1 MSSVDP
7 FVPGSTLL
15 TYRLLERVGTS
26 SVWRAED
33 TRTVKPVAIKVLA
46 RQLPRDGAKRDALIR
61 DVRLGGALFHTSLV
75 NIIEISAAGD
85 ALVMVMDW
93 FDGQPSSTVY
103 RNKPADRVT
112 FFRLAYQLADALRL
126 LQAKNLIHGNIA
138 GDSVLVA
145 EDGHVR
151 LAGLN
156 VTNLLTKRETPSFYQ
171 QKGNEPH
178 AVSYMAPEQIK
189 GEGLTPQSDIFSLG
203 IVLYEIATGRLPYL
217 AAGAPEIAHKIVNEQ
232 PASPKSLNPNIDGA
246 VLSVM
251 GRCLFKDPFKR
262 QRDSKSLVEDINKV
276 DPDAAKFVAALAKAA
291 ITGAA
296 APKPADTRSALLLVA
311 DIAKYDEMAA
321 ADPVS
326 AQRAAARM
334 QQILGESVYLF
345 DGQIVD
351 PFGAQLVAELPS
363 VDSALEAARKGE
375 FDFSLEQQGSGFIP
389 VRLLLH
395 AGDVETRDGKVVGPA
410 VDAAL
415 GVLQHIEPLQLFLS
429 EEFVKKGRGNV
440 RLRDAGARA
449 GVKLY
454 TITPAE
460 KPKPQVD
467 TAALEAEE
475 RAAEEA
481 EVAAVAAAAGAAKK
495 RKQVLLITV
504 VAASVAAAVV
514 TGLLIVRKPKSG
526 APVAAAVSTAP
537 SGPPPASAEHPRSV
551 LLQPFTMETA
561 DPALQQRAETVR
573 LGAIE
578 ILRAF
583 PEVRVVDAPA
593 PDASAFTATI
603 RGDAAAPQLVPA
615 AGEPVALADASSG
628 IRSIVQWVD
637 RELKLSHPTTA
648 PPEAYNAFADAVT
661 AMAAMDDAKTE
672 ASLRASIKADPGL
685 LPAQL
690 LAMRFFTSK
699 GKDADAV
706 AAAKQIMALD
716 PSNLDAARM
725 TARDGLKTGDAGGAI
740 AGYAAVL
747 KKERSNVE
755 ALNVLGRYAVSAND
769 APKLNAVVARLSSA
783 PDAAAVHTPDLLLA
797 AGRLDVAVE
806 RYYDSERA
814 TPNNAALAL
823 KIGRLAVLRHS
834 KEMADRELAKLEQLK
849 SDYGVHLLKA
859 YLAAEAGVR
868 AEADAELKAAEA
880 LSQPGDDYWTSAAE
894 IAAIGG
900 NVGVALT
907 ALERAAERKEPT
919 AGYVLTNRLLASLLR
934 SEPRYLKVR
943 EKFAAQQNE
952 IRAALANVAL

>member
-33 TRTVKPVAIKVLA
+33 TRTIKPVAIKVLA
-46 RQLPRDGAKRDALIR
+46 KQLPRDGAKRDALIR

-75 NIIEISAAGD
+75 NIIEIAPAGD
-85 ALVMVMDW
+85 AMVMVMDW
-93 FDGQPSSTVY
+93 FDGQPSSTAF
-103 RNKPADRVT
+103 RNKPADRAT

-145 EDGHVR
+145 DNGHLR

-156 VTNLLTKRETPSFYQ
+156 ITNLLTKRESPSFYQ
-171 QKGNEPH
+171 QKGNEPR

-189 GEGLTPQSDIFSLG
+189 GEALTPQSDIFSLG
-203 IVLYEIATGRLPYL
+203 IVLYEIATGRLPYV
-217 AAGAPEIAHKIVNEQ
+217 AAGAAEIAHKIVNEQ
-232 PASPKSLNPNIDGA
+232 PASPKAVHPDIDGG

-262 QRDSKSLVEDINKV
+262 QKDAKLLLEDINKI
-276 DPDAAKFVAALAKAA
+276 DPEAAKFVAAQAKAA
-291 ITGAA
+291 ITGVAT
-296 APKPADTRSALLLVA
+296 PKPADARSALLLVA
-311 DIAKYDEMAA
+311 DIAKYEEMAA
-321 ADPVS
+321 ADPAS

-334 QQILGESVYLF
+334 QQVLGESVYLF

-410 VDAAL
+410 LDKAL
-415 GVLQHIEPLQLFLS
+415 DVLHHIEPLQLFLS

-460 KPKPQVD
+460 KPKPQID

-475 RAAEEA
+475 RALDEA
-481 EVAAVAAAAGAAKK
+481 EAAAIAAAAAAAKK
-495 RKQVLLITV
+495 RKQLLITV
-504 VAASVAAAVV
+504 VAAAVAVAVITSLV
-514 TGLLIVRKPKSG
+514 IVRKSKNIV
-526 APVAAAVSTAP
+526 PVAVAVASTAP
-537 SGPPPASAEHPRSV
+537 SGPQPASAEHPRSV
-551 LLQPFTMETA
+551 LLQPFTMETT
-561 DPALQQRAETVR
+561 DTALQQRAETAR

-578 ILRAF
+578 MLRTF
-583 PEVRVVDAPA
+583 PEVRMVDGPA
-593 PDASAFTATI
+593 PDASAFTATV

-615 AGEPVALADASSG
+615 GGAPVTLADASSG
-628 IRSIVQWVD
+628 IQSIVQWVD

-648 PPEAYNAFADAVT
+648 PPAAYNAFADAVT
-661 AMAAMDDAKTE
+661 AMAAKDDAKTE
-672 ASLRASIKADPGL
+672 AALRASMKADPNL

-690 LAMRFFTSK
+690 LAMRFFASK
-699 GKDADAV
+699 EKEADAV
-706 AAAKQIMALD
+706 AAAKQVMALD

-725 TARDGLKTGDAGGAI
+725 TARAGLKSGDTGGAI
-740 AGYAAVL
+740 AGFAAVL
-747 KKERSNVE
+747 KKEQANVE
-755 ALNVLGRYAVSAND
+755 ALNVLGQYAVSAND
-769 APKLNAVVARLSSA
+769 APKLNAIVARLASA

-797 AGRLDVAVE
+797 AGKLDAAVE

-814 TPNNAALAL
+814 TPNNPALAL

-849 SDYGVHLLKA
+849 SDYGVHVLKA
-859 YLAAEAGVR
+859 YLAAGAGVR
-868 AEADAELKAAEA
+868 AEADAELKSAEA
-880 LSQPGDDYWTSAAE
+880 LSRPGDDYWTSVAE

-900 NVGVALT
+900 NVGGALT

-919 AGYVLTNRLLASLLR
+919 AGYVLTNRLLASLLA
-934 SEPRYLKVR
+934 SEPRYLNVR
-943 EKFAAQQNE
+943 EKFAAQQTE

>member
-1 MSSVDP
+1 MSTVDP

-46 RQLPRDGAKRDALIR
+46 KQLPRDGAKRDALIR

-93 FDGQPSSTVY
+93 FDGQPSSTLF
-103 RNKPADRVT
+103 RNKPADRAT
-112 FFRLAYQLADALRL
+112 FFRLAYQLADVLKL
-126 LQAKNLIHGNIA
+126 LQMKNLIHGNIA

-145 EDGHVR
+145 ENGQVR

-156 VTNLLTKRETPSFYQ
+156 ATNLMTKRESPSFYQ
-171 QKGNEPH
+171 QKGSDPR

-189 GEGLTPQSDIFSLG
+189 GDALTPQSDIFSLG
-203 IVLYEIATGRLPYL
+203 IVLYEIAIGRLPYI
-217 AAGAPEIAHKIVNEQ
+217 AASAPEIARKIVDEQ
-232 PASPKSLNPNIDGA
+232 PASPKAINPDVDGA
-246 VLSVM
+246 VLGVM

-262 QRDSKSLVEDINKV
+262 QKDARSLLEDINKV
-276 DPDAAKFVAALAKAA
+276 DAEAASFASALAKAA
-291 ITGAA
+291 ITGIA
-296 APKPADTRSALLLVA
+296 APKPADARSALLMVA

-321 ADPVS
+321 ADPAS

-334 QQILGESVYLF
+334 QQVLGESVYLF

-363 VDSALEAARKGE
+363 VESALEAGRKGE

-410 VDAAL
+410 VDKAL
-415 GVLQHIEPLQLFLS
+415 NVLHHVEPLQLFLS
-429 EEFVKKGRGNV
+429 EEFVKKGRGSV
-440 RLRDAGARA
+440 RLRDAGARG

-460 KPKPQVD
+460 KPKPEID

-475 RAAEEA
+475 RAADEA
-481 EVAAVAAAAGAAKK
+481 EAAAIAAAAAAAAKRK
-495 RKQVLLITV
+495 RMLIAV

-514 TGLLIVRKPKSG
+514 TGMVIVRKPKRTG
-526 APVAAAVSTAP
+526 PVAAAVSTAP

-551 LLQPFTMETA
+551 LLQPFTMETT

-578 ILRAF
+578 MLRAF
-583 PEVRVVDAPA
+583 PEIRVVDALA
-593 PDASAFTATI
+593 PDASAFTATV

-615 AGEPVALADASSG
+615 GGPPVVLADASSG
-628 IRSIVQWVD
+628 ILSIVQWVD
-637 RELKLSHPTTA
+637 RELKLSHPTTG

-661 AMAAMDDAKTE
+661 AMAAKNDAKAE
-672 ASLRASIKADPGL
+672 ASLRASIKADPSL

-690 LAMRFFTSK
+690 LAMRFFASK

-706 AAAKQIMALD
+706 AAAKQVMALA

-725 TARDGLKTGDAGGAI
+725 TARAGLKSGDAGGAI

-747 KKERSNVE
+747 KREQSNVE
-755 ALNVLGRYAVSAND
+755 ALNTIGRYAVAAND
-769 APKLNAVVARLSSA
+769 APRLNAVIARLASS
-783 PDAAAVHTPDLLLA
+783 PDAAAVHTPDLLLS
-797 AGRLDVAVE
+797 AGRLDAAVE
-806 RYYDSERA
+806 RYYDAERA

-834 KEMADRELAKLEQLK
+834 KEMADREVKKLEQLK
-849 SDYGVHLLKA
+849 SDYGAHLLKA
-859 YLAAEAGVR
+859 YLAAESGSR

-894 IAAIGG
+894 VAAIGG
-900 NVGVALT
+900 NVGAALA
-907 ALERAAERKEPT
+907 ALERAAQRKEPT
-919 AGYVLTNRLLASLLR
+919 AGYVLTNRLLASLLA

-943 EKFAAQQNE
+943 ETFAAQQNE